1 MELKTGQVYRVAHSG
16 KRSARLWGDGAT
28 SVGGWEGQ
36 RDLPVGT
43 ELRFVGMKPGDWGP
57 DEPVFE
63 DIATGQKGY
72 FYPSYGISGRGIP
85 GMPLKGWLR
94 LSENRNKGKSMK
106 ITKRQ
111 LKRIIQEERARILS
125 EQPMTGLQL
134 RNHIRDREQ
143 SLRDRADEIL
153 SRGMA
158 LPAEGQLMNNMS
170 GAHELM
176 DNAMAALDQFEAAL
190 GALEAASGY

>member
-1 MELKTGQVYRVAHSG
+1 MELKTGKVYRVIHSG
-16 KRSARLWGDGAT
+16 KRSARLWGDGAL
-28 SVGGWEGQ
+28 SVGGWEGK

-63 DIATGQKGY
+63 DVATGQKGY
-72 FYPSYGISGRGIP
+72 FSPSYDIGDHRGMP
-85 GMPLKGWLR
+85 GMPLKGWL
-94 LSENRNKGKSMK
+94 SENRNKEKSMK

-111 LKRIIQEERARILS
+111 LRRIIQEEKARILS

-143 SLRDRADEIL
+143 FLRDRADRIL

-158 LPAEGQLMNNMS
+158 LPAEGQLWNKMS

-176 DNAMAALDQFEAAL
+176 NDAMAALDQFEAAL
-190 GALEAASGY
+190 QALEDASGY